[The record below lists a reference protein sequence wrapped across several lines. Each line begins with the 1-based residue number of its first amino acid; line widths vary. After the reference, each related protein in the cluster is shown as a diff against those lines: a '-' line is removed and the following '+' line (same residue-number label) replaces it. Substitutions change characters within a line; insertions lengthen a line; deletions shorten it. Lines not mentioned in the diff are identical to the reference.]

1 MAMLE
6 DFTAFFNPDEFA
18 SDATLGGVAV
28 CGIFDKAY
36 QLGDAGG
43 NGFAT
48 SQPVFTLA
56 SSSVP
61 ASVTGLPMVIGGFSY
76 VVVLCEPNGTGV
88 TQLLL
93 EKA

>member
-1 MAMLE
+1 MAFTE
-6 DFTAFFNPDEFA
+6 DFTAFFSTDEFA
-18 SDATLGGVAV
+18 SNATLGGVAV
-28 CGIFDKAY
+28 RGIFDKAY

-48 SQPVFTLA
+48 SQPVFTLP

-61 ASVTGLPMVIGGFSY
+61 ASVTGQALVIGGAAY
-76 VVVLCEPNGTGV
+76 TVVLSEPDGTGV

>member
-1 MAMLE
+1 MLE
-6 DFTAFFNPDEFA
+6 DITAFFNTDEFA

-28 CGIFDKAY
+28 QGIFDKAY

-48 SQPVFTLA
+48 TQPMFTLA
-56 SSSVP
+56 SRSVP
-61 ASVTGLPMVIGGFSY
+61 ASVTGLRLVIGGASY
-76 VVVLCEPNGTGV
+76 VVVLSEPDGTGI

-93 EKA
+93 EKV